1 MIIDLISRL
10 TGRYNCVSLG
20 LTIWSAFFLMHSRI
34 YIGSILFCLA
44 LNYKQMS
51 LYHAP
56 PFFFYLL
63 GYALT
68 RKTYYKT
75 LKTLLWLALIVLAT
89 FTVVWSPF
97 YEQVPALL
105 NRIFPVYRGLFEDKV
120 ANFWC
125 IMDVVFKFKANYS
138 QERLALYSLV
148 LTLICLL
155 PSSIDLLRDP
165 RFPKFRYA
173 LINSSLVFFLF
184 SYHVHE
190 KQILL
195 PAL

>member
-1 MIIDLISRL
+1 
-10 TGRYNCVSLG
+10 
-20 LTIWSAFFLMHSRI
+20 MHSRI

-68 RKTYYKT
+68 RKTYFKSF
-75 LKTLLWLALIVLAT
+75 KTLLCLGFVVLTTFIVI
-89 FTVVWSPF
+89 WSPF
-97 YEQVPALL
+97 YDQVPALL

-125 IMDVVFKFKANYS
+125 IMDVVLKLKANYS
-138 QERLALYSLV
+138 QERLALFSLI
-148 LTLICLL
+148 LTAIGLL

-173 LINSSLVFFLF
+173 LVNSSLVFFLC